1 MQAKK
6 GQLLLGEEA
15 NMTNPNNNSINN
27 EKEDVDVRKTL
38 KLSFQGVQDNKA
50 RFVFMLLGAIIVLSL
65 YPITI
70 FLYNIYEQNAIESAT
85 NF

>member
-1 MQAKK
+1 
-6 GQLLLGEEA
+6 
-15 NMTNPNNNSINN
+15 MTNPNNNSINN